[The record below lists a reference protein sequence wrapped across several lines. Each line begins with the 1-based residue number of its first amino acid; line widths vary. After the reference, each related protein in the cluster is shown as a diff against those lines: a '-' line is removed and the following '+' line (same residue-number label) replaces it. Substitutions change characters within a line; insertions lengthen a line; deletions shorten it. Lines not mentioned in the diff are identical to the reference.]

1 VPGTAA
7 ATEASIAATGPPP
20 TYQRRQPEGSVLY
33 RTLEA
38 NLDRFLTTAAG
49 DEGPGLPAFVTR
61 ELRAYLRCGVLEQG
75 CLHVRCERCADEMVV
90 GFSCKGRGFCPSCG
104 GRRMSELAA
113 QLVERVIP
121 PVPVRQWVLSLPWTL
136 RYQLAFDAGL
146 CGAVLAVFIRVVFGW
161 LAATAARQGLRSA
174 RCGAVTAIQR
184 FGSALNLNLHFH
196 ALVLDGVYT
205 QPTPEGAP
213 VFHALPPPTDA
224 EIGTILER
232 VHARVQ
238 KLLRRCGRLPEEP
251 SPSDPVAEQM
261 PLLAGYA
268 AASIQER
275 VATGPRA
282 GHPVRRLRSAAAVV
296 DGDKPRCA
304 RLEGFSLHANVAL
317 PAHARE
323 QLEHL
328 CRYLLRPPLALERL
342 TESSGGQLLYELP
355 HPRRDG
361 STHLLLDPLELIEKL
376 SVLIPAPRFHLLR
389 FHGLLAPHAAGRAQI
404 IPRGGAGVDPEGG
417 PVGAGLGPGAGA
429 GAPPAEGS
437 AGLCWATLLK
447 RVFAVDVLLCPGC
460 GGRRRIVGVYSGGP
474 RLRELLERLG
484 LGDRSTRPPPAAAG

>member
-1 VPGTAA
+1 
-7 ATEASIAATGPPP
+7 
-20 TYQRRQPEGSVLY
+20 
-33 RTLEA
+33 
-38 NLDRFLTTAAG
+38 
-49 DEGPGLPAFVTR
+49 
-61 ELRAYLRCGVLEQG
+61 
-75 CLHVRCERCADEMVV
+75 M
-90 GFSCKGRGFCPSCG
+90 
-104 GRRMSELAA
+104 
-113 QLVERVIP
+113 
-121 PVPVRQWVLSLPWTL
+121 LSLPWTL
-136 RYQLAFDAGL
+136 RYQVAFDAGL
-146 CGAVLAVFIRVVFGW
+146 CGAILAAFIRVVFGW
-161 LAATAARQGLRSA
+161 LAATAARQGLRPA

-213 VFHALPPPTDA
+213 VFHALPPPTDD

-317 PAHARE
+317 AAHARE

-342 TESSGGQLLYELP
+342 TESSGGQLLYQLP

-361 STHLLLDPLELIEKL
+361 PTHLLLDPLELIEKL
-376 SVLIPAPRFHLLR
+376 SVLIPAPRFHLPR
-389 FHGLLAPHAAGRAQI
+389 FHVFSRPTPRGARRLSPGGRGGRPGRRAGRGRSGPGWGRAGAGRR
-404 IPRGGAGVDPEGG
+404 RGGAARWGFGG
-417 PVGAGLGPGAGA
+417 ALLGDLAEAGLRPGRAA
-429 GAPPAEGS
+429 LS
-437 AGLCWATLLK
+437 
-447 RVFAVDVLLCPGC
+447 
-460 GGRRRIVGVYSGGP
+460 
-474 RLRELLERLG
+474 RLRRPATDRGGLLR
-484 LGDRSTRPPPAAAG
+484 AAAA